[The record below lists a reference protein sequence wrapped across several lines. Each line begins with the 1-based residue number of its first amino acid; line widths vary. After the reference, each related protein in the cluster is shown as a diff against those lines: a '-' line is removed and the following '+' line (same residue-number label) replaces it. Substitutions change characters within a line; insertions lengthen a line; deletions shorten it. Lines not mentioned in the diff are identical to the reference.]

1 MRVGRLA
8 ICVFN
13 NNGGA
18 CREHWVQDA
27 HAQSISPEGGPSV
40 GVESIGNCLIGD
52 SCHHGPF
59 EGFGVERAGAV
70 GGELN
75 RSVALG
81 EIGSTDGE
89 ESIRPVAVLKD
100 RIDAPDRFVA
110 LPTNVAQVGP
120 VDGDGDVAD
129 SNGLRWC
136 HSMLPTRYGS
146 PVSRD
151 W

>member
-1 MRVGRLA
+1 MRVGRRS
-8 ICVFN
+8 IRVFDN
-13 NNGGA
+13 HGGA
-18 CREHWVQDA
+18 CREHRVQDT
-27 HAQSISPEGGPSV
+27 HAQSVSPEGRPCV
-40 GVESIGNCLIGD
+40 GVESIGDCPIGD

-75 RSVALG
+75 RAVALG
-81 EIGSTDGE
+81 VLGSSDSE
-89 ESIRPVAVLKD
+89 EPIRPVAVLED

-110 LPTNVAQVGP
+110 LPTNVAQIGP

-136 HSMLPTRYGS
+136 HSMLPTR
-146 PVSRD
+146 
-151 W
+151 